1 MNSEIFKRLEGLMK
15 SLMLSVEAG
24 SYTRSEMK
32 AYAAGLELA
41 AQRLKSVF
49 NDIFVDTASNYGLS
63 MFLNLIGEKPA
74 DLPEESRELITRA
87 VSAQKRIF
95 KRSEYDEILAS
106 FGQADCKILGSE
118 LRVDFSGE
126 LSRQML
132 ETLSLLR
139 NKYLPCITELNPIGN
154 NGQPFSKWD
163 SLGLRWFELDGL
175 NIDWFAMGKL

>member
-1 MNSEIFKRLEGLMK
+1 MNSEIFERLEGLMK

-24 SYTRSEMK
+24 SFTRAEMK

-41 AQRLKSVF
+41 AQRLKNVF
-49 NDIFVDTASNYGLS
+49 DDLFADTASSSGLS
-63 MFLNLIGEKPA
+63 ILLSLIGEKPA
-74 DLPEESRELITRA
+74 ASPEESRQRIKQA

-95 KRSEYDEILAS
+95 KRSEYEDILAS
-106 FGQADCKILGSE
+106 FGQENCKILGSE

-126 LSRQML
+126 LSRKVL

-139 NKYLPCITELNPIGN
+139 NKFLPCITELNPIGN

-175 NIDWFAMGKL
+175 NIDWFALEKL

>member
-1 MNSEIFKRLEGLMK
+1 MNSEIFERLEGLMK

-41 AQRLKSVF
+41 AQRLKNVF
-49 NDIFVDTASNYGLS
+49 DDIFVDTASNTGLS
-63 MFLNLIGEKPA
+63 MLLSLIGEKHA
-74 DLPEESRELITRA
+74 DSPEKSRQLIMQA
-87 VSAQKRIF
+87 VSARKRIF
-95 KRSEYDEILAS
+95 GRSEYDKILAS
-106 FGQADCKILGSE
+106 FGQENCKMLGSE
-118 LRVDFSGE
+118 LRANFSGE
-126 LSRQML
+126 LSRQVL
-132 ETLSLLR
+132 EALSLLR

-163 SLGLRWFELDGL
+163 SLGLHWFELDGL